1 LFKAHER
8 TYGLRSRNLKEVK
21 KTSVKIGN
29 ENDKLDDELN
39 ERNIVLHQRKHVNEE
54 MSKLFLSVFLFYPS
68 FFIRGT

>member
-68 FFIRGT
+68 FFIRGI

>member
-1 LFKAHER
+1 M
-8 TYGLRSRNLKEVK
+8 RSRNLKEVK

-54 MSKLFLSVFLFYPS
+54 MSKL
-68 FFIRGT
+68 TE